1 MRAKVR
7 GLKEGIMNV
16 LNGLVVSVEWNLE
29 RERGTHPSERGSAGQ
44 KGSTA
49 RTPQKEKAGVPGMV
63 ANTEGP

>member
-1 MRAKVR
+1 
-7 GLKEGIMNV
+7 MNV